1 MSPTSSGHPDHV
13 GALAAEV
20 AETLRDLGDV
30 SWRKMF
36 GGAGLYLGGAMFALV
51 DPDAQLHLKV
61 DDTNRARF
69 EAAGSERFRRMPYYA
84 VPAEVLDDPALLLE
98 WAAESAAVARR

>member
-1 MSPTSSGHPDHV
+1 MSLRNTRRPDHV
-13 GALAAEV
+13 GALASEV
-20 AETLRDLGDV
+20 VETLQDLGDL

-36 GGAGLYLGGAMFALV
+36 GGAGLYLDGAMFALV
-51 DPDAQLHLKV
+51 DSDAQLHLKV

-69 EAAGSERFRRMPYYA
+69 EAAGSERFQRMPYYA

-98 WAAESAAVARR
+98 WAAESVAVARR